1 MKKKIIFFRPFN
13 KFTFSSYCF
22 WLLISIVLWCPM
34 NLLHGRCA
42 AAVAG
47 FWAPQD
53 VQYEK
58 IAMDWVMEYQPER
71 YNVLMRRP
79 PLGGPGKCIWLRLDA
94 IGDRA
99 TISSWAPQNAFGCI
113 WLIGEQG
120 KVSGYGSRI
129 CPSWILLVGL
139 LRVSAARLVS
149 QIEKGWWK
157 EVPLT
162 CYSANMVA
170 SQVGAFIR
178 FMKLAH
184 FPSHEGWWSCLISID
199 IHCFLVFWGGWL
211 SQQPVQVGRVVGSTW
226 DNFDDRP
233 DKSWMKED
241 LIFFFFRRW
250 WYQLSPGGGT

>member
-1 MKKKIIFFRPFN
+1 MIFDVHAVVVMAFNAFPGQTDERFQVYNFNKKKRHEKIIRFLTTLQQVYFFFRLFLIADFHRPMMSN
-13 KFTFSSYCF
+13 ESVAWKMCSSGLDSFT
-22 WLLISIVLWCPM
+22 
-34 NLLHGRCA
+34 
-42 AAVAG
+42 
-47 FWAPQD
+47 QD

-58 IAMDWVMEYQPER
+58 IAMDWVMEYQPEH
-71 YNVLMRRP
+71 YNVLMRRLP
-79 PLGGPGKCIWLRLDA
+79 GGPWQPGKCRLRWLRLV
-94 IGDRA
+94 IEPPFHPE
-99 TISSWAPQNAFGCI
+99 PQAFGCI

-120 KVSGYGSRI
+120 KVSGYGGI

-199 IHCFLVFWGGWL
+199 IHFFGLLRGLAQPPHPFKWG
-211 SQQPVQVGRVVGSTW
+211 
-226 DNFDDRP
+226 
-233 DKSWMKED
+233 E
-241 LIFFFFRRW
+241 
-250 WYQLSPGGGT
+250 